1 LNAKQAFLMAIKSL
15 KTSKMRSFLTMLGII
30 IGVASVIILV
40 SLINGMS
47 NEITQQFESMGTNLL
62 SVNLMGR
69 GSGSNRSAGIDTMEE
84 LVTENPEYLSAM
96 SPTVSVGNATVKYD
110 TYDLTASCTG
120 VNEYYGSIRNY
131 EVETGR
137 FISYTDVENRRKVC
151 ILGTYEVQELF
162 GNADPLG
169 QEIKINGEVF
179 TVIGVLPEKA
189 DSTESSNDDIILMP
203 YTTAM
208 RLGRSRVTSYVFS
221 SATSD
226 NVEQAKAVIENAL
239 YEIYQSDNSYMVM
252 SQAEMLEQMDE
263 LTGTM
268 ALILVGIAGIS
279 LLVGGI
285 GIMNIML
292 VTVTERIREIGIRKS
307 LGARRRDILGQFL
320 IESSTTSALGGVLG
334 IILGI
339 AAAYGMGALF
349 DLSIAISAS
358 AIIIAFSV
366 SVMIGIIFGY
376 LPANKAAKLNPID
389 ALRYE

>member
-1 LNAKQAFLMAIKSL
+1 MAVKSL
-15 KTSKMRSFLTMLGII
+15 LSSKMRSFLTMLGII

-47 NEITQQFESMGTNLL
+47 NEITAQFESMGTNLL

-69 GSGSNRSAGIDTMEE
+69 GGGSNRSAGISTMED
-84 LVTENPEYLSAM
+84 LVTDNPEYLSAM

-110 TYDLTASCTG
+110 TYSVTTSCTG
-120 VNEYYGSIRNY
+120 VSETYGGIRNY

-137 FISYTDVENRRKVC
+137 FIAYTDVENRRKVC
-151 ILGTYEVQELF
+151 ILGTYEVEELF
-162 GNADPLG
+162 GNENPLG
-169 QEIKINGEVF
+169 QEIKINGESF

-189 DSTESSNDDIILMP
+189 DSTESSDDDIVLMP

-208 RLGRSRVTSYVFS
+208 RLGRSRITSYVFS
-221 SATSD
+221 AATSD
-226 NVEQAKAVIENAL
+226 NVDQAKTVIENAL
-239 YEIYQSDNSYMVM
+239 YEIYQSDDSYMVM
-252 SQAEMLEQMDE
+252 SQAEMLEQMNE
-263 LTGTM
+263 LTSTM

-320 IESSTTSALGGVLG
+320 IESSTTSALGGVFG
-334 IILGI
+334 IIVGI
-339 AAAYGMGALF
+339 VAAYGMGALF
-349 DLSIAISAS
+349 DLSIAISAL

-376 LPANKAAKLNPID
+376 LPANKAAKLHPID